1 MNCKKT
7 VAGLLAVALLAG
19 LSFVAVAKDK
29 LEGKAKITKA
39 EAVKIALER
48 FPDGKVADSELEEEN
63 GKLIWSLDLQRP
75 GTKDITEVQIDALT
89 GKIVDV
95 ATEDP
100 AAQAKE
106 KAEKEKEAKEKK

>member
-1 MNCKKT
+1 M
-7 VAGLLAVALLAG
+7 
-19 LSFVAVAKDK
+19 
-29 LEGKAKITKA
+29 
-39 EAVKIALER
+39 KIALER
-48 FPDGKVADSELEEEN
+48 FPDGNVVDSELEEEG

-95 ATEDP
+95 ATEDL